1 MTSDRLDGVGN
12 HAESSRATSTSS
24 NPVGELARRP
34 RIAGDSN
41 FAEQA
46 KIAARA
52 HQTMIWLRAV
62 MGYSARESH
71 W

>member
-1 MTSDRLDGVGN
+1 VEIVTNGVGN

-24 NPVGELARRP
+24 NPVGELARRS

-41 FAEQA
+41 FAEHV

-62 MGYSARESH
+62 MGHSAMEPH